1 MSEAL
6 VSRASNKGRQS
17 TYPMKE
23 AARLIIPVWGEAYV
37 SDVLSLT
44 LPAVLSTG
52 NLPALCDMFEVE
64 LVIVTETRLFELIRG
79 SKSFAVAT
87 KLCAVRLVA
96 LDDLLVTFQGDYGTI
111 LTYALFRGLA
121 DLGERMTETCLLFLN
136 ADFLI
141 SDGSLRHVGRL
152 LLQGERMIHAPSFR
166 VVLEEVWPQLSAGVD
181 RESGT
186 LRVSSREMA
195 KLALA
200 HKHPTVRARTVNQRL
215 YHQTWMDQF
224 YWYVD
229 EDTLIGHQSPMALVA
244 IKPQSVVGEPKAFW
258 DYGFVPEAGPT
269 LKPHFITDS
278 DDFFMIEPQG
288 RDHQATLVHIGWT
301 TVDQIARTEVL
312 RATKEHR
319 ESVAQLLKIHAGDL
333 PADLQD
339 SIDESR
345 AFMAEVYRLAS
356 LQAAPHVGHPV
367 LSWWNG
373 SSPAISALQTLQTTY
388 RRLFGSPPK
397 VGKSHPLWIET
408 VPVERKLGEWKS
420 GGKTNILS
428 ITSDDLLRRRCL
440 DAQSDR
446 LFDKAPFDACIC
458 ELTLKDLRDLEALY
472 PDVRSLVKDGG
483 QVLFKVTN
491 PVGRRDDVGLFLSC
505 CRFPDVDVSEIR
517 FYGTSATAWWR
528 AVYIPALRPIP
539 SRPIM
544 RGLGICALILLS
556 PLVRLANVHA
566 ERRNPAVFSPRWM
579 IVTLEFTVRRA
590 RSQQT
595 KPPLAGDAARPKT
608 DVAVR

>member
-1 MSEAL
+1 
-6 VSRASNKGRQS
+6 
-17 TYPMKE
+17 MKE
-23 AARLIIPVWGEAYV
+23 AARLIIPVWGEPYV

-44 LPAVLSTG
+44 LPAVLSPG
-52 NLPALCDMFEVE
+52 NLPALSDMFEVE
-64 LVIVTETRLFELIRG
+64 LVVVTETRLFEVIRG
-79 SKSFAVAT
+79 SKSFQVAA

-96 LDDLLVTFQGDYGTI
+96 LDDLLVAYQGDYGTI

-121 DLGERMTETCLLFLN
+121 DLGERMTETCLFFLN

-166 VVLEEVWPQLSAGVD
+166 VVLEDVWPRLSARVD
-181 RESGT
+181 KELGT
-186 LRVSSREMA
+186 LCVPSRDMA

-229 EDTLIGHQSPMALVA
+229 EETLIGHQSPMALVA

-288 RDHQATLVHIGWT
+288 RDHQATLVHIGWA
-301 TVDQIARTEVL
+301 TVDKIARTEVL

-319 ESVAQLLKIHAGDL
+319 QSVAQLLKIHAGDL

-339 SIDESR
+339 SIDEAR
-345 AFMAEVYRLAS
+345 AFMAEIYRLAS
-356 LQAAPHVGHPV
+356 LHAAPHVGHPV
-367 LSWWNG
+367 LSWWGG
-373 SSPAISALQTLQTTY
+373 SSPAISALHALRTMYQKT
-388 RRLFGSPPK
+388 FGSPPK
-397 VGKSHPLWIET
+397 VGKSHPLWIEIA
-408 VPVERKLGEWKS
+408 PVQQKIAEWKN

-428 ITSDDLLRRRCL
+428 ITSDDLLRHRCL

-446 LFDKAPFDACIC
+446 LFNKAPFDACIC
-458 ELTLKDLRDLEALY
+458 ELTLKDLRDLGALY
-472 PDVRSLVKDGG
+472 PEVRSLVKDGG

-491 PVGRRDDVGLFLSC
+491 PVGRRDDAGLFLSC
-505 CRFPDVDVSEIR
+505 CRFPDIDVSEIR
-517 FYGTSATAWWR
+517 FYGTPATAWWR
-528 AVYIPALRPIP
+528 AVYVPALRPIP

-544 RGLGICALILLS
+544 RGLGICALILLA
-556 PLVRLANVHA
+556 PLVRLANARA
-566 ERRNPAVFSPRWM
+566 ERRNPAVFSPRWTTLM
-579 IVTLEFTVRRA
+579 LEFTVRRA
-590 RSQQT
+590 RPRQT
-595 KPPLAGDAARPKT
+595 KPPLTGDAARPKM
-608 DVAVR
+608 DDAVR